1 MIKGVQ
7 TVKLWSKEALV
18 LGGIYSVLDT
28 PFSLLGAEMISYGLF
43 WLFMGSALMLCF
55 NKTPKYLSLL
65 ITGYPQTSYYLAS
78 FGWVPYVM
86 LFTTIAFLGSSYLIT
101 YTENFAVS
109 FLYSIVYVGLVLAL
123 ISLIITFIKTRQN
136 K

>member
-1 MIKGVQ
+1 M
-7 TVKLWSKEALV
+7 KLWSKEALV
-18 LGGIYSVLDT
+18 MGGIYGVLDT
-28 PFSLLGAEMISYGLF
+28 PFSLLGVEMISNLLF
-43 WLFMGSALMLCF
+43 WVFIGSAVMLCF

-65 ITGYPQTSYYLAS
+65 ISNYPQTSYYLAS

-86 LFTTIAFLGSSYLIT
+86 IFTTIAFLGSSYLIA
-101 YTENFAVS
+101 YTENFVVT

-123 ISLIITFIKTRQN
+123 ISLIIAFVKTHRT